1 MDGMKMQNHHHS
13 PVQTNTQ
20 KHFSYKFPVSVDLL
34 FFYIVLYHILV
45 VLLFFIRTVAEV
57 VASDSKQQT
66 KRKCF
71 HGKRPVYNR
80 IAVTKGKKEIIKQ
93 KKEFTIECTTMV
105 VNIRRV
111 AYVAPDMKNEAKR
124 VIIPPSS
131 DPLYTD
137 RCSRSIARQNNLR
150 ETISSPQKL
159 SYFFFFLSFA
169 LVNHTHTHTTCTR
182 VELGRWLESI

>member
-1 MDGMKMQNHHHS
+1 M
-13 PVQTNTQ
+13 
-20 KHFSYKFPVSVDLL
+20 
-34 FFYIVLYHILV
+34 
-45 VLLFFIRTVAEV
+45 

-124 VIIPPSS
+124 VIIPVA
-131 DPLYTD
+131 THFIQ
-137 RCSRSIARQNNLR
+137 IAAVGQSLDKIIYEKRFHHHKNFP
-150 ETISSPQKL
+150 ISFSFSLSP
-159 SYFFFFLSFA
+159 
-169 LVNHTHTHTTCTR
+169 
-182 VELGRWLESI
+182 